1 MSKFNLKQAIA
12 LRHGVALAGMTA
24 ALLATSATAFAKEA
38 ADQPQANDGSQLD
51 EIIVTAQHRE
61 ENLRLV
67 PIAINA
73 VSADTLKNA
82 GIANTSQLVQSV
94 PSLNF
99 TRSGPS
105 GIFVIRGVATPNGA
119 AGEEG
124 STAVYIDDVYMPD
137 LASTVN
143 NFNNIQRIEVLN
155 GPQGTLFGRNAT
167 GGLIRI
173 ITKDPS
179 SDHTVVN
186 GQMGYGNYSMFS
198 GQGYVST
205 PLGEKAAWDVAVTG
219 QSQGKGF
226 GFDATTGKDVRTDSH
241 WGARSKLV
249 LRPTDTLKV
258 TLAGDYFR
266 TDDSTVVNIFPV
278 VFNTATY
285 VTTGKLSDITSTG
298 PISSQDSLAGYPSA
312 THIRAWGVSGKI
324 ELDAGFAD
332 LTSITSYRRLKNHSD
347 FDVDGAAADL
357 FHLFY
362 DSGSKTFQQELRLAS
377 RNTNPL
383 SWQIGAFYL
392 HGDAFQNQF
401 QTGLAF
407 RGATSHIV
415 SRGITNSIS
424 GFGEA
429 TYALTPTTHLTGGIR
444 YTSDH
449 RKLTNSYI
457 DTLFGGAVIAHKVS
471 PLGAEPTATFNQVT
485 FRGALRQDLTDDINV
500 YVSVNKGFKA
510 GEFNL
515 QVPTDAAVKP
525 ETIMAYEGG
534 LKGDFLDR
542 HLRVSLSGFHYDISD
557 YQIRTTVGVITAL
570 QNATKVKIDGV
581 DINAEAALTSQFHL
595 TLGASWLKARFG
607 QFGGPGTNVIA
618 PGTYPASDPGN
629 ATGHQTALA
638 PHFTL
643 NLGGT
648 YTVPLGDERELRLT
662 ANMTHKSSYVFE
674 ADNVL
679 RQPAYTVANASIEYK
694 LNEHISFE
702 GWMKN
707 IGDKN
712 YNVQMVTAVGQA
724 ALAAQ
729 PRMYGLNFKFDY

>member
-1 MSKFNLKQAIA
+1 M
-12 LRHGVALAGMTA
+12 R
-24 ALLATSATAFAKEA
+24 
-38 ADQPQANDGSQLD
+38 
-51 EIIVTAQHRE
+51 
-61 ENLRLV
+61 
-67 PIAINA
+67 
-73 VSADTLKNA
+73 
-82 GIANTSQLVQSV
+82 
-94 PSLNF
+94 
-99 TRSGPS
+99 
-105 GIFVIRGVATPNGA
+105 
-119 AGEEG
+119 
-124 STAVYIDDVYMPD
+124 
-137 LASTVN
+137 
-143 NFNNIQRIEVLN
+143 
-155 GPQGTLFGRNAT
+155 
-167 GGLIRI
+167 
-173 ITKDPS
+173 KD
-179 SDHTVVN
+179 N
-186 GQMGYGNYSMFS
+186 
-198 GQGYVST
+198 
-205 PLGEKAAWDVAVTG
+205 
-219 QSQGKGF
+219 
-226 GFDATTGKDVRTDSH
+226 H

-249 LRPTDTLKV
+249 LRPTDTLKL

-266 TDDSTVVNIFPV
+266 TDDSTIVNIFPV
-278 VFNTATY
+278 AFNTATY
-285 VTTGKLSDITSTG
+285 ITTGKLSDITSTG

-312 THIRAWGVSGKI
+312 THIRAWGVSAKG
-324 ELDAGFAD
+324 ELDVGFAD

-347 FDVDGAAADL
+347 FDVDGAALDL

-377 RNTNPL
+377 RTTNPL
-383 SWQIGAFYL
+383 SWQVGAFYL

-407 RGATSHIV
+407 RGVTSHIV

-424 GFGEA
+424 AFGEA

-449 RKLTNSYI
+449 RKLTGSYI
-457 DTLFGGAVIAHKVS
+457 ETLSAATGALLPIPNNPKLN
-471 PLGAEPTATFNQVT
+471 PLGAEPSATFNQVT

-515 QVPTDAAVKP
+515 QVPSDAPVKP

-557 YQIRTTVGVITAL
+557 YQIRTTVGTITAL

-581 DINAEAALTSQFHL
+581 DINAEAALTSQFHV
-595 TLGASWLKARFG
+595 TAGASWLKARFG

-618 PGTYPASDPGN
+618 PGVYPVADPGN

-643 NLGGT
+643 NLGAT
-648 YTVPLGDERELRLT
+648 YTVPLGDSRELRLT
-662 ANMTHKSSYVFE
+662 ANLTHKSSYVFE

-679 RQPAYTVANASIEYK
+679 RQPAYTVANASIEFK
-694 LNEHISFE
+694 LNEHIAFE
-702 GWMKN
+702 GYMRN

-729 PRMYGLNFKFDY
+729 PRMYGLNFKYNY